1 MTSQEMGQFDDA
13 FIQIWRDEGNPD
25 ATAARE
31 IEGNAFYATW
41 TEQSSAKH
49 STPVHTALDALRK
62 LYPKHSVVTTSDY
75 RLNLLNFP
83 GTYKIPMGSTPLVS
97 ELVFIPLAKNMSP
110 IPGILAEQVEFGVF
124 RLAWQKYDF
133 ILYIVRCPI
142 GAFGAYATQNFLV
155 YEGSED
161 PARSLLLAAGL
172 WSDRLHNEIW
182 VFNQGFWQKDPALW
196 TEVQKADWKDV
207 ILKEEFKEAFKKD
220 VYGFFSSEP
229 IYKDLA
235 IPWKRGIIMHGPP
248 GNGKTISIKAIIKTC
263 DAKGFAPLYVK
274 SFKSYMGEEGS
285 MAAVFDKARQLAPC
299 VLILEDLDSL
309 INDGNR
315 SFFLN
320 QIDGL
325 QGNDGLLVIG
335 TTNHFDRLDPGLSSR
350 PSRFDRKFLFDD
362 PDQDERTLYA
372 KYWQKKLETNDDIS
386 FPDSLVDEIAAA
398 TNRFSFAYLK
408 EAFVSSLVT
417 LAGYEGEKP
426 SFALILKGQIE
437 TLRKELNKAPRS
449 SKATPEGPPTPS
461 QDRDVRTLLDNLCE
475 AIAISPSFSLR
486 TPDRSAFE
494 RTDSR
499 APGGDIR
506 RLLDALSESSSRE
519 HRGLDQREGTDYRAI
534 VDRVLAHVT
543 GEDRVY
549 LG

>member
-1 MTSQEMGQFDDA
+1 MCVFGLYRPFFLRLNNVYSA
-13 FIQIWRDEGNPD
+13 
-25 ATAARE
+25 
-31 IEGNAFYATW
+31 
-41 TEQSSAKH
+41 SAKH
-49 STPVHTALDALRK
+49 STPMHTAIDALRK
-62 LYPKHSVVTTSDY
+62 LYPKHSVVTTSDN
-75 RLNLLNFP
+75 RLNLLSFP
-83 GTYKIPMGSTPLVS
+83 GAYKVPMESAPMVT
-97 ELVFIPLAKNMSP
+97 ELVFRPLAKNISP
-110 IPGILAEQVEFGVF
+110 MPGVIAEFVESGVF

-142 GAFGAYATQNFLV
+142 GSLGSYTTQNFLV
-155 YEGSED
+155 HEGSED

-172 WSDRLHNEIW
+172 WSDQLHSEVW
-182 VFNQGFWQKDPALW
+182 VFNQGFWQKDPTLW

-220 VYGFFSSEP
+220 VYGFFTSEA

-263 DAKGFAPLYVK
+263 DAKGFTPLYVK

-285 MAAVFDKARQLAPC
+285 MAAVFNKARQLAPC

-309 INDGNR
+309 INDANR

-325 QGNDGLLVIG
+325 EGNDGLLVIG
-335 TTNHFDRLDPGLSSR
+335 TTNHFDRLDPGLNSR

-372 KYWQKKLETNDDIS
+372 RYWQKKLQTNKEIS
-386 FPDSLVDEIAAA
+386 FPDSLVDEVAIA
-398 TNRFSFAYLK
+398 TDRFSFAYLK

-426 SFALILKGQIE
+426 SFASVLKGQIE
-437 TLRKELNKAPRS
+437 TLRKQLDKSMRS
-449 SKATPEGPPTPS
+449 SRATPEGLQTPS
-461 QDRDVRTLLDNLCE
+461 QDRDVRALLDNLCE
-475 AIAISPSFSLR
+475 AIATNPFSSR
-486 TPDRSAFE
+486 TFDRNVFE
-494 RTDSR
+494 RADSGVL
-499 APGGDIR
+499 GGDIR
-506 RLLDALSESSSRE
+506 HLLDALSEFSIRQ
-519 HRGLDQREGTDYRAI
+519 HRGSDQQEGTDYRAI
-534 VDRVLAHVT
+534 L
-543 GEDRVY
+543 DRVY